1 MLSKFSSK
9 FNIKSEL
16 VKSALVLSSGTILAQ
31 GISYVLMP
39 FITRLY
45 TPEDFGEFGMI
56 MRIVAFLAVVGAG
69 RYEFAI
75 PLPKKDEHAFH
86 IYRLTLRILVWTV
99 SLSLIAG
106 IVFWLFKED
115 SSQLL
120 FYIVLIS
127 AITGFTVFINIGRHW
142 AIRMKWFRNITLS
155 TLLTSATSNIG
166 KLLAGLAGLGVVG
179 LAVSTLLGLI
189 VGSLV
194 FVFDAFGVYKNKDN
208 FKSNRR
214 RAAMAKRYS
223 DFPKV
228 NLPHYLIDGARELL
242 IAFFLTLYMST
253 YLFGS
258 YDHSFRMLKIPLLL
272 VGVAISQV
280 LYNRMSADFAVKK
293 SIYPLLKKSVFTL
306 ISIGIIPFG
315 VIYFWGAPIF
325 SFVFGEQWTLSGE
338 IASALSPWLMANFV
352 ASSISMVPSIINK
365 LRWYFWV
372 GMVLTAVQLLCF
384 AFLPELMNSLN
395 LNEVG
400 VIEMISWLMFVL
412 YALIIVWQ
420 LKIVLVMDEKRSNH
434 EVK

>member
-1 MLSKFSSK
+1 MSALSKLFSK
-9 FNIKSEL
+9 FNFKSEL

-31 GISYVLMP
+31 AISYLLTP

-45 TPEDFGEFGMI
+45 SPEDFGIFGMM

-69 RYEFAI
+69 RYEYAI
-75 PLPKKDEHAFH
+75 PLPKKNAHAFH
-86 IYRLTLRILVWTV
+86 LYRLSLRILVWTV
-99 SLSLIAG
+99 ALTLVG
-106 IVFWLFKED
+106 GFVFWVFKD
-115 SSQLL
+115 NSNSML
-120 FYIVLIS
+120 FYIVLIA

-142 AIRMKWFRNITLS
+142 AIRMKWFKNITIS

-166 KLLAGLAGLGVVG
+166 KLLAGIAGLGVVG
-179 LAVSTLLGLI
+179 LAISTLLGLI

-208 FKSNRR
+208 LKSNRR
-214 RAAMAKRYS
+214 RAAMANRYS

-242 IAFFLTLYMST
+242 IAFFLTLYLST

-280 LYNRMSADFAVKK
+280 LYNRMSADFAVNK
-293 SIYPLLKKSVFTL
+293 SIYPLLKRSVLTL
-306 ISIGIIPFG
+306 ILIGIIPFG
-315 VIYFWGAPIF
+315 VIYFFGAPIF
-325 SFVFGEQWTLSGE
+325 SFVFGDQWVLSGE

-372 GMVLTAVQLLCF
+372 GMVITAVQLLCF
-384 AFLPELMNSLN
+384 AFLPELMSNLN

-400 VIEMISWLMFVL
+400 VIGLISWMMFAL
-412 YALIIVWQ
+412 YALMILWQ
-420 LKIVLVMDEKRSNH
+420 LKIVVDIDEKR
-434 EVK
+434 V